1 LTEIDLERLGII
13 IDAVVSLE
21 TLSFLNLAE
30 DIEDPPSFAVL
41 KLPDKS

>member
-1 LTEIDLERLGII
+1 MDLERLGII
-13 IDAVVSLE
+13 MEAVVSLD
-21 TLSFLNLAE
+21 TLSFLAD